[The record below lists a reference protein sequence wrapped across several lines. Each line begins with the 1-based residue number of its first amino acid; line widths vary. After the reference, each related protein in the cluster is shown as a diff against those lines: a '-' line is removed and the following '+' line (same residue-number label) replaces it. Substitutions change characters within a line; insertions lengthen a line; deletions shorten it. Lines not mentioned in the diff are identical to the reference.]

1 MTVAAGLIGTLS
13 GSKSDMM
20 ILKGLIAE
28 FTWVTVTL
36 QCCLFGFNFLFDE
49 SLGGIFLQMRIYQ
62 VERF

>member
-1 MTVAAGLIGTLS
+1 
-13 GSKSDMM
+13 M
-20 ILKGLIAE
+20 ILKRLIAE